1 MGKKKIT
8 VETKVPDKKNSK
20 TAADAIKVKEYM
32 DQLQHPLKA
41 EIETVRKIIKASHP
55 GISERIKWNAPSYYF
70 KEDMVT
76 FHLRELKKIH
86 LVFHHPCI
94 VKIKS
99 AFLEGDYK
107 DRRMMYFKNKS
118 ELLSRKD
125 ELERIMQ
132 ELVRFQE

>member
-1 MGKKKIT
+1 
-8 VETKVPDKKNSK
+8 
-20 TAADAIKVKEYM
+20 M

-41 EIETVRKIIKASHP
+41 EIESVRKIIKASHP

-76 FHLRELKKIH
+76 FHTRELKKVH
-86 LVFHHPCI
+86 LVFHHPSI

-99 AFLEGDYK
+99 PFLEGDYK
-107 DRRMMYFKNKS
+107 DRRMMYFRDKS
-118 ELLSRKD
+118 ELKERKK